1 MTDSRFA
8 CMFIYINHTVCECLR
23 RPSSGCANSLKT
35 NEATFGFRRG
45 QPVALKEANA
55 KLGGLLRI

>member
-1 MTDSRFA
+1 
-8 CMFIYINHTVCECLR
+8 MFIYINHTVCECLR